1 MAESVQRSKGRPSN
15 YKMDRGG
22 VPAEFGP
29 FAGIVMSTVD
39 PTRAGRLRVY
49 IDVFAAGT
57 ENNMQDESCWTTV
70 SYMPPF
76 YGSTPLQGNANSN
89 NNGTYPGNQNS
100 YGMWFTP
107 PDVGM
112 TVMCIFVNG
121 DRSQG
126 YYIGTIPDQGL
137 GRMVPALGSV
147 VTAQAEVQNQ
157 NQETYFT
164 NVTRLPVT
172 EINTNNTDLFNSPR
186 FFDGIKPVQSVVAQA
201 LLQQGL
207 INDTERG
214 TINSSSQRESPS
226 AVFGVSTPGIPI
238 YSGGMKPNDIRTKLN
253 SGEIKPNDAKVIG
266 RVGGHSLV
274 MDDGD
279 LEGNNALLRLRTS
292 KGHQITMNDSGN
304 FFYIVHANGQTW
316 IEFGVEGTV
325 DVYATNS
332 VNVRTKG
339 DINLHADRDINMFA
353 GRFVKIKSKEDM
365 QIDTD
370 TFLSV
375 RAQQDITLYS
385 KNTVGVKADGTL
397 TLNSA
402 SGSWGAGSALA
413 LQAGGIDL
421 NGPAAGTVATPQPL
435 TTTLLDDTE
444 WNTSRGWIVKPAGLK
459 STVSRAPTHEPYPYH
474 NKGVDV
480 EIAFEEGKPSP
491 PPGAV
496 PVPAG
501 VEIQAK

>member
-39 PTRAGRLRVY
+39 PTRAGRLRVF

-76 YGSTPLQGNANSN
+76 YGSTPLPGTANSN
-89 NNGTYPGNQNS
+89 NAGTYPGNQNS

-147 VTAQAEVQNQ
+147 DRAQAEVQNQ
-157 NQETYFT
+157 NQETYFA
-164 NVTRLPVT
+164 NAPRLPVT

-186 FFDGIKPVQSVVAQA
+186 FFDSIKPVQSVVAQA

-226 AVFGVSTPGIPI
+226 AVFGISTPGIPI

-253 SGEIKPNDAKVIG
+253 AGEIKPNDAKVIG

-304 FFYIVHANGQTW
+304 FFYIVHANGQAW

-353 GRFVKIKSKEDM
+353 GRFVKIKSKQDM
-365 QIDTD
+365 QLDTD

-385 KNTVGVKADGTL
+385 KNTIGVKADGTL

-421 NGPAAGTVATPQPL
+421 NGPAAGTVANPQPL

-444 WNTSRGWIVKPAGLK
+444 WNSSRGWIVKPEGLK

-474 NKGVDV
+474 NKGVDIN
-480 EIAFEEGKPSP
+480 IAFEDGKPSP

-496 PVPAG
+496 PVPPG
-501 VEIQAK
+501 IEIQAQ

>member
-39 PTRAGRLRVY
+39 PTRAGRLRVF

-147 VTAQAEVQNQ
+147 DKPQAEVQNQ
-157 NQETYFT
+157 NQQTYFD
-164 NVTRLPVT
+164 NAPRLPVT

-186 FFDGIKPVQSVVAQA
+186 FFDSIKPVQSVVAQA

-253 SGEIKPNDAKVIG
+253 AGEIKPNDAKVIG

-353 GRFVKIKSKEDM
+353 GRFVKVKSKEDM
-365 QIDTD
+365 QLETN
-370 TFLSV
+370 TFLSIQ
-375 RAQQDITLYS
+375 AQQDITLYS
-385 KNTVGVKADGTL
+385 KSTIGVKSDGTL

-421 NGPAAGTVATPQPL
+421 NGPAAGTVANPQPL

-444 WNTSRGWIVKPAGLK
+444 WDTSRGWIVKPEGLN

-501 VEIQAK
+501 IEIQAK

>member
-1 MAESVQRSKGRPSN
+1 
-15 YKMDRGG
+15 
-22 VPAEFGP
+22 
-29 FAGIVMSTVD
+29 
-39 PTRAGRLRVY
+39 
-49 IDVFAAGT
+49 
-57 ENNMQDESCWTTV
+57 
-70 SYMPPF
+70 
-76 YGSTPLQGNANSN
+76 
-89 NNGTYPGNQNS
+89 
-100 YGMWFTP
+100 
-107 PDVGM
+107 
-112 TVMCIFVNG
+112 
-121 DRSQG
+121 
-126 YYIGTIPDQGL
+126 
-137 GRMVPALGSV
+137 MVPALGSV
-147 VTAQAEVQNQ
+147 DRTQAKVQNQ
-157 NQETYFT
+157 NQEKYFA
-164 NVTRLPVT
+164 NAPRLPVT

-186 FFDGIKPVQSVVAQA
+186 FFDSIKPVQSVVAQA

-226 AVFGVSTPGIPI
+226 AVFGISTPGIPI

-253 SGEIKPNDAKVIG
+253 SGEIKPNDATVIG

-353 GRFVKIKSKEDM
+353 GRFVKIKSKQDM
-365 QIDTD
+365 QLDTD

-385 KNTVGVKADGTL
+385 KNTIGVKADGTL

-421 NGPAAGTVATPQPL
+421 NGPAAGTVANPQPL

-444 WNTSRGWIVKPAGLK
+444 WDTSRGWIVKPEGLK

-480 EIAFEEGKPSP
+480 NVAFEDGKPSP

>member
-39 PTRAGRLRVY
+39 PTRSGRLRVY

-57 ENNMQDESCWTTV
+57 DQNMQDESTWTTV
-70 SYMPPF
+70 SYLPSF
-76 YGSTPLQGNANSN
+76 YGSTPLQGTA
-89 NNGTYPGNQNS
+89 NNGNFGSYPGNQNA

-107 PDVGM
+107 PDVGI
-112 TVMCIFVNG
+112 TVMCVFVNG

-147 VTAQAEVQNQ
+147 DKPQARVQNK
-157 NQETYFT
+157 NQETYFD
-164 NVTRLPVT
+164 NASRLPVT

-186 FFDGIKPVQSVVAQA
+186 FFDSIKPVQGVVAQA

-207 INDTERG
+207 ITDNERG

-226 AVFGVSTPGIPI
+226 AVFGVSTPGTPI
-238 YSGGMKPNDIRTKLN
+238 YQGGMKPNDIRDKLN
-253 SGEIKPNDAKVIG
+253 AGTLKSGDAKVIG

-279 LEGNNALLRLRTS
+279 LVGSDAMIRLRTS
-292 KGHQITMNDSGN
+292 KGHQITMSDTGN
-304 FFYIVHANGQTW
+304 FFYIIHANGQTW
-316 IEFGVEGTV
+316 LEFGVEGTV

-332 VNVRTKG
+332 VNIRTKG

-353 GRFVKIKSKEDM
+353 GRYLKMKSKQDM
-365 QIDTD
+365 QLETD

-375 RAQQDITLYS
+375 QAQEDITLYS
-385 KNTVGVKADGTL
+385 KNTIGVKADGTL

-421 NGPAAGTVATPQPL
+421 NGPAAGTVVNPQPL

-444 WNTSRGWIVKPAGLK
+444 WDTSRGWVVKPEGLE

-480 EIAFEEGKPSP
+480 EVAFEEGKPSP
-491 PPGAV
+491 PPGSE

-501 VEIQAK
+501 IEIQAK